1 MSMKYVLF
9 IFIFWMMQSIFC
21 SCSEPTTKVET
32 TDGHDAV
39 LSLSDAGYHLPD
51 RPGYDLFLSN
61 CGVCHSYRY
70 IQMQPNFSRKTWEKT
85 VDNSYCRLPHGSS
98 RKEINQRKSFHNTT
112 TAIPFY

>member
-32 TDGHDAV
+32 TVGHSPE
-39 LSLSDAGYHLPD
+39 LTLNDAGYHLPD

-85 VDNSYCRLPHGSS
+85 VDKMIHTFAAPIPDSS
-98 RKEINQRKSFHNTT
+98 V
-112 TAIPFY
+112 IPILDYLMAVRGKK